1 MKTANFSR
9 LFNIMAIVLLIVAFG
24 VTLAIVGFP
33 PVGIPVMLGLSTL
46 VSMILLNSVRNV
58 GLE

>member
-1 MKTANFSR
+1 MKTTNFSR

-24 VTLAIVGFP
+24 VTLTIVGFP

-46 VSMILLNSVRNV
+46 VSMILLNATRSVN
-58 GLE
+58 LE

>member
-9 LFNIMAIVLLIVAFG
+9 LFNITAIVLLIVTFG